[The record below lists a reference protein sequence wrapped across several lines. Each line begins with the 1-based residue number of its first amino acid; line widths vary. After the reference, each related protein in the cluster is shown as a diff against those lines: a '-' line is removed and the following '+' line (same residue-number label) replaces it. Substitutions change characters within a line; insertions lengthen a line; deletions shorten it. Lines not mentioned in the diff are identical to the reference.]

1 MSAQLVMAGT
11 GQPVIHEPIHDLES
25 FFYVLIGICV
35 LLDGP
40 YKPKSNKDLG
50 QCFDKFFNTFEPS
63 VLKTITIQSN
73 LTWKPSILQHVSTYF
88 EPIIIIDLL
97 RHLRDAIIV
106 PLSTDDHGNIS
117 CNKSLTHN
125 MFIANIIQTLSHLN
139 ADAWTPV
146 DQANKHNF
154 NSNLKVQVK
163 EVLVGVANEESP
175 PADTTNESS
184 GESILPAMASRLP
197 PMLPRPT
204 SHRPFAGPGFY
215 SMDSGLAH
223 DPMHLLRPS
232 YTAT

>member
-11 GQPVIHEPIHDLES
+11 GQLVIHEPIHNLES
-25 FFYVLIGICV
+25 FFYVLIGICI

-40 YKPKSNKDLG
+40 YKPKSDKDLG

-63 VLKTITIQSN
+63 VLKMITIQSN

-88 EPIIIIDLL
+88 EPIIDLL
-97 RHLRDAIIV
+97 TRLRNAIIV
-106 PLSTDDHGNIS
+106 PLSTDDYSNIS
-117 CNKSLTHN
+117 CNKSFTHD
-125 MFIANIIQTLSHLN
+125 MFIANIMQTLSHLN

-146 DQANKHNF
+146 DQANKHNS

-163 EVLVGVANEESP
+163 GVLVGVANEESP

-184 GESILPAMASRLP
+184 GKSILPAMVSRLP

-204 SHRPFAGPGFY
+204 SHWPFAGPGFY
-215 SMDSGLAH
+215 SMDSGLA
-223 DPMHLLRPS
+223 L
-232 YTAT
+232 